1 MKNKLPKKIHIV
13 LPPKKTRATKA
24 IPPTISKRSL
34 KKFMS
39 PKESLFS
46 PSRLWRIVS
55 EFMEGFRFISQFDH
69 AVSIFGSARWGA
81 EHEVYRD
88 AQELAYLL
96 AKEGF
101 AVVTGGGPGI
111 MEAANKGAKEAGG
124 KSVGLNIQLPE
135 EQRINRYV
143 NESESFHYF
152 FTRKVMLA
160 SVAQVYIF
168 FPGGFG
174 TLDELFEILTLIQT
188 KKISGAHVVLID
200 KDFWQP
206 LLAWIDRDILKKH
219 EAINPEDRQSYHLAR
234 HAEDA
239 YKYINKLLVN
249 GAFQTPR
256 AIHLEHNPAGV
267 QMSDYG
273 PAHLAPIEAGYYE
286 RITGNKPR
294 KRKPRRN
301 P

>member
-1 MKNKLPKKIHIV
+1 MKDKHTKHIRIV
-13 LPPKKTRATKA
+13 FPPKKHRVSASKGNEITK
-24 IPPTISKRSL
+24 SRL
-34 KKFMS
+34 KKLMS
-39 PKESLFS
+39 PQESLFS

-55 EFMEGFRFISQFDH
+55 EFMEGFRFINQFDH

-81 EHEVYRD
+81 EHSVYRD

-124 KSVGLNIQLPE
+124 KSVGLNIQLPL

-160 SVAQVYIF
+160 SVAQIYIF

-188 KKISGAHVVLID
+188 KKITGVKVVLVD
-200 KDFWQP
+200 KDFWKP
-206 LLAWIDRDILKKH
+206 LLSWIDRVVLKQHKAI
-219 EAINPEDRQSYHLAR
+219 EAEDTALYHLVE
-234 HAEDA
+234 HAESA
-239 YKYINKLLVN
+239 YKYINNLLLN

-267 QMSDYG
+267 QMSDFG
-273 PAHLAPIEAGYYE
+273 PAHLSPIEPGYYE
-286 RITGNKPR
+286 RVTRKPI
-294 KRKPRRN
+294 KRKSK
-301 P
+301 

>member
-1 MKNKLPKKIHIV
+1 MNKSKPIKKINFVI
-13 LPPKKTRATKA
+13 PPKKKDYKTHPELGVTKR
-24 IPPTISKRSL
+24 KLNSL
-34 KKFMS
+34 MGKQENLYS
-39 PKESLFS
+39 PA
-46 PSRLWRIVS
+46 RLWRIVS
-55 EFMEGFRFISQFDH
+55 EFMQGFKFINQFNH

-81 EHEVYRD
+81 EHSIYRD
-88 AQELAYLL
+88 AQKLAYML

-124 KSVGLNIQLPE
+124 KSVGLNIQLPS

-160 SVAQVYIF
+160 SVSQVYVF

-188 KKISGAHVVLID
+188 KKISGAYVVLVDTDFWKPMLKWLDNNVLKIHHGISTEDTKLYHVVD
-200 KDFWQP
+200 
-206 LLAWIDRDILKKH
+206 
-219 EAINPEDRQSYHLAR
+219 
-234 HAEDA
+234 HAEA
-239 YKYINKLLVN
+239 AFHYINRLLVN
-249 GAFQTPR
+249 GGFHTPR

-267 QMSDYG
+267 RMSDDG
-273 PAHLAPIEAGYYE
+273 PNLLSPILKDPHSLK
-286 RITGNKPR
+286 RQKLKSKNK
-294 KRKPRRN
+294 KR
-301 P
+301 